1 VAGAKVVARLGW
13 ELKGRDLDETT
24 KTCGKTKEISG
35 KKQEDDG
42 ELPLN

>member
-24 KTCGKTKEISG
+24 KTCGKTKDISG
-35 KKQEDDG
+35 KNRKMMVSYR
-42 ELPLN
+42 